1 MSKAVAHTRYRNK
14 DGAIIPGVT
23 TIIGQLDDGKSGAFA
38 GAANK
43 LGLKGID
50 SRKLWG
56 EMADIGTLA
65 HSFIVADMKGEKTD
79 TSDYSQDMI
88 DQAENSYLS
97 WLEWRK
103 GKKLE
108 PILMETPLISEE
120 FQYGGTLD
128 YYGKV
133 DSYLDLDDYKTG
145 GIYRVAYIQTCGYIQ
160 LLTENGYTRPDR
172 IVILGLPRTNNEKFQ
187 EVIYTNFDPGIKTF
201 LLLRELCEKLKEIK

>member
-1 MSKAVAHTRYRNK
+1 MSKATAHTRYKSK
-14 DGAIIPGVT
+14 DGTIIPGVT
-23 TIIGQLDDGKSGAFA
+23 TIIGQLDDGKSGALA

-65 HSFIVADMKGEKTD
+65 HAFIVADVKGEKAD

-88 DQAENSYLS
+88 SQAENSYLS

-103 GKKLE
+103 GKVLE
-108 PILMETPLISEE
+108 PTLTETPLISEK

-128 YYGKV
+128 YYGKIDNILV
-133 DSYLDLDDYKTG
+133 LNDYKTG
-145 GIYRVAYIQTCGYIQ
+145 GIYRIAYIQCCGYIQ
-160 LLTENGYTRPDR
+160 LLIENGHKVPEK
-172 IVILGLPRTNNEKFQ
+172 IIILGLPRTLDEKFQ
-187 EVIYTNFDPGIKTF
+187 EVTYTNFDTGIKTF
-201 LLLRELCEKLKEIK
+201 LILRELYDVLKEVK